1 VKLQIWKN
9 FRKLLGRINEAA
21 RCLNMPFNVAA
32 ANSAGYNY
40 ASGRLDWQ
48 VYFRAIRI
56 IQNFLAERLLTPAFY
71 AWLTD
76 ARNIAG
82 AIPATAVGDIP
93 IQWFWPGSEHVDPQ
107 KEAAAQ
113 KIRLENRTTTLGG
126 EYARIGLDWER
137 QLEQLAREK
146 KKLLELDLKTQAPPP
161 ATDSAGDDGDSDE
174 KDEDQDE

>member
-32 ANSAGYNY
+32 ANSAGY
-40 ASGRLDWQ
+40 
-48 VYFRAIRI
+48 RAIRI

-113 KIRLENRTTTLGG
+113 KIRLENRTTTLAG

-146 KKLLELDLKTQAPPP
+146 KKLLELFPGPGKHQRERAQRR
-161 ATDSAGDDGDSDE
+161 GDDRH
-174 KDEDQDE
+174 